1 MDTTRSAA
9 DEAKAAAKAEAAVK
23 AAKAQRKLVALVVF
37 EKKEKPN
44 KHQWQPL
51 HGSDDPEGYF

>member
-23 AAKAQRKLVALVVF
+23 AAKAQRKLVVF